1 MFIILEVLP
10 VKGVKQPAGLIGV
23 GTDIIEIERV
33 RRAFERSG
41 VRFLEKIF
49 TPGERSYCDGR
60 KDRFSSYAAR
70 FAAKEAVLK
79 ALGTGMVGCGLSDV
93 EVTRLAG
100 GRPEIVLHGAAA
112 AIADEKGISA
122 VLISISHNREQAV
135 AFAIATGKE
144 A

>member
-1 MFIILEVLP
+1 
-10 VKGVKQPAGLIGV
+10 
-23 GTDIIEIERV
+23 
-33 RRAFERSG
+33 
-41 VRFLEKIF
+41 
-49 TPGERSYCDGR
+49 
-60 KDRFSSYAAR
+60 
-70 FAAKEAVLK
+70 
-79 ALGTGMVGCGLSDV
+79 V